1 VAVGRRPVWLCTGL
15 TGLGLGP
22 ALLPISPF
30 LLAERLE
37 MVPKFVE
44 NSKNHGTNF
53 IGCIKSKAL

>member
-1 VAVGRRPVWLCTGL
+1 
-15 TGLGLGP
+15 LGP